1 MRRLIKT
8 SLIVYAATMLP
19 ATASAE
25 TLTVYT
31 YSSFV
36 SDWGPGP
43 AVETAFETECACDL
57 EFVGVED
64 GVAILSRLRLEGE
77 RTRADVVLGLDMN
90 LVAEAEATGLLAPH
104 ALDLSGLDAPIDRDM
119 LGDVF
124 VPYDWG
130 YFSFVYDSD
139 TLATPPASLKALVE
153 DSEAEILI
161 QDPRTSTPGLGLLLW
176 MREVYG
182 DGAAAA
188 WEKLRPRIVT
198 VTSGWSE
205 AYGLFLEGEAP
216 MVLSYTTS
224 PAYHLAVDEEDRYR
238 AAGFAEG
245 HYVQIEV
252 AAKIAGTEQP
262 ELADRFLAFML
273 TSGFQ
278 DVIPTTNWMY
288 PVVTPADGLPAAYDE
303 LVQPTTSLITPPDV
317 VAANRGAWID
327 EWLSAMSR

>member
-1 MRRLIKT
+1 MRRTAHTPI
-8 SLIVYAATMLP
+8 IAALAALLSLP
-19 ATASAE
+19 AAAE

-43 AVETAFETECACDL
+43 AIETAFEAECACDL
-57 EFVGVED
+57 EFVGVAD

-77 RTRADVVLGLDMN
+77 RTRADLVLGLDMN
-90 LVAEAEATGLLAPH
+90 LIAEARETGLLAPH
-104 ALDLSGLDAPIDRDM
+104 GLDLSGLHAPVDAEM
-119 LGDVF
+119 FGEYF

-130 YFSFVYDSD
+130 FFSFVYDSE
-139 TLATPPASLKALVE
+139 TLAAPPTSLKALVE
-153 DSEAEILI
+153 ESDAEILI

-176 MREVYG
+176 VREVYG

-198 VTSGWSE
+198 VTNGWSE

-224 PAYHLAVDEEDRYR
+224 PAYHVTVEDEDRYR
-238 AAGFAEG
+238 AAAFSEG
-245 HYVQIEV
+245 HYMQVEV
-252 AAKIAGTEQP
+252 AAKVATTDQEA
-262 ELADRFLAFML
+262 LADRFLAFML
-273 TSGFQ
+273 TPAFQ
-278 DVIPTTNWMY
+278 SVIPTTNWMY
-288 PVVTPADGLPAAYDE
+288 PVVIPAEGLPPAFNDLIEPAR
-303 LVQPTTSLITPPDV
+303 SLLIAPDT
-317 VAANRGAWID
+317 VAANRGQWID

>member
-1 MRRLIKT
+1 MRRIIQRFLIA
-8 SLIVYAATMLP
+8 SAAVLVP
-19 ATASAE
+19 AAASAE
-25 TLTVYT
+25 TLTVFT
-31 YSSFV
+31 YSSFI

-43 AVETAFETECACDL
+43 AIEAAFEADCDCDL

-64 GVAILSRLRLEGE
+64 GVAILSRLRLEGA
-77 RTRADVVLGLDMN
+77 RTRADIVLGLDMN
-90 LVAEAEATGLLAPH
+90 LVTEAQATGLLAPH
-104 ALDLSGLDAPIDRDM
+104 GLDLSGLEAPLDRKM
-119 LGDVF
+119 LGGVF

-130 YFSFVYDSD
+130 FFSFVYDSE
-139 TLATPPASLKALVE
+139 TLAAPPTSLKALVE
-153 DSEAEILI
+153 DSDAEILI

-188 WEKLRPRIVT
+188 WETLRPRIVT

-224 PAYHLAVDEEDRYR
+224 PAYHVTVEEEDRYR
-238 AAGFAEG
+238 AAAFAEG
-245 HYVQIEV
+245 HYLQIEV
-252 AAKIAGTEQP
+252 AAKIAGTDQP

-273 TSGFQ
+273 TPGFQ

-288 PVVTPADGLPAAYDE
+288 PVVPPADGLPAAFAD
-303 LVQPTTSLITPPDV
+303 LIAPAHSLITAPET
-317 VAANRGAWID
+317 VAANRRAWID